1 MTELHIPQDGRGSY
15 GKQVRA
21 NNKKKI
27 IAWSKQNP
35 LGTHKECAKEL
46 NLSKVTV
53 YAVVK
58 EIRAEQANNKKRI
71 IAWSKK
77 NPLGTHVECA
87 RILNLSKLLVS
98 GTFKKIRSKKK
109 NEKN

>member
-1 MTELHIPQDGRGSY
+1 MTELYIPKDGRGSY

-21 NNKKKI
+21 NNKKRI
-27 IAWSKQNP
+27 IAWSKENH
-35 LGTHKECAKEL
+35 LKTHKECAEEL

-58 EIRAEQANNKKRI
+58 EIRAEQANNKRRI

-77 NPLGTHVECA
+77 NPLGTQAECA

-98 GTFKKIRSKKK
+98 GTLKGMRSKRKK
-109 NEKN
+109 